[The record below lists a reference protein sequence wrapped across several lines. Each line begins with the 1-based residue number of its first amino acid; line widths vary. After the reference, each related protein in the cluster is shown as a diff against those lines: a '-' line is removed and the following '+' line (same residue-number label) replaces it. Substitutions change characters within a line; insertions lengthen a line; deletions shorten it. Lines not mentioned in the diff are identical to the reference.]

1 MVAWLGTENRKKEKR
16 EKRRKEKKRKEKKR
30 KEKRISRG
38 VAESQRA
45 SCRSPRLCDS
55 A

>member
-1 MVAWLGTENRKKEKR
+1 MAGNGKQEKR
-16 EKRRKEKKRKEKKR
+16 EKRKKRKEKKRKEKKR
-30 KEKRISRG
+30 NEKRISRG